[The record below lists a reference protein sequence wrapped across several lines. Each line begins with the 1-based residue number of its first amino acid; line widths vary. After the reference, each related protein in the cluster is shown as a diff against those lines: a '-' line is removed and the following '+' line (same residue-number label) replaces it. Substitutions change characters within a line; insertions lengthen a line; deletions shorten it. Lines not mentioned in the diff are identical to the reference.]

1 MPYPHQEIES
11 KWIEKW
17 NSGYVNYRAGES
29 AETEKRYILAE
40 FPFPS
45 GSGLHV
51 GHLRSYVALDIMAR
65 RARMQ
70 GYDVLYPMGWDAFGL
85 PTENYALKHGI
96 SPQQATK
103 ENIDNFK
110 QQLAPMGLSFDWSR
124 EINTTDPDYYKWTQW
139 LFLQFYH
146 QNLAYKEEV
155 PVYWCPNSQIT
166 LAAEEVSDGKSI
178 QTGEP
183 VEKMPMKQW
192 MLAITEYADRLLEG
206 LDEVDY
212 LEEIKTQQRNW
223 IGRSE
228 GARIYFSTQDETE
241 TIEAFTTRPD
251 TIYGATYMVLAP
263 EHPAVSQLLADSTNP
278 DEVKDYIDNAQRQT
292 DRERQTKTEKT
303 GVQMKDVFLVHPLTQ
318 AYLPVFVADYVLMD
332 YGTGAIMAVPAHDE
346 RDYEFA
352 RRFELS
358 ITPVIKPH
366 RGDVPELPYTEYGEL
381 IQSGE
386 WTGMSSTEA
395 ISSLTTYLEEHNLG
409 KKDINYKMRDWVFSR
424 QRYWGEPIPIVYCEE
439 CGEMPVPEDQLPV
452 ELPEVDAYE
461 PTETGDSPL
470 ANIDWWVNTE
480 CPHCGASAR
489 RETDTMP
496 NWAGSSWYYLR
507 YIDPHNEERFAN
519 YDKLAEWLPVDLY
532 NGGME
537 HVTLHLLYSRFWH
550 QFLYDLGHVPTRE
563 PYQKRVSHGII
574 LAEGGVKMSKSKG
587 NTIDPMEMVEAFGA
601 DTFRTYEMF
610 MGPYDE
616 MIAWDMNGIKGV
628 YRFLTKVWHWH
639 KRHTEH
645 YGQEINDPARLTYS
659 VNYLV
664 KKVTEDID
672 AMKFNT
678 AVSALMEFTNEWQ
691 DSQLSTE
698 DFQTFIRLLAPFAP
712 HLTEELW
719 AGTGAESSVHHADW
733 PTYEAEQLQSNVV
746 SYQIHINGKMR
757 GMIEVDAGTSEEDVK
772 EQAKAHENVARH
784 LENQTIQ
791 KIIVVPQK
799 VVSIVLE

>member
-1 MPYPHQEIES
+1 MPYPHQETEH
-11 KWIEKW
+11 KWQEQW
-17 NSGYVNYRAGES
+17 ANGFVDYRAGQS
-29 AETEKRYILAE
+29 AEKEKRYILAE

-45 GSGLHV
+45 GAGLHV
-51 GHLRSYVALDIMAR
+51 GHLRSYVALDIIAR
-65 RARMQ
+65 KSRME

-103 ENIDNFK
+103 ENIANFK
-110 QQLAPMGLSFDWSR
+110 RQLAPMGLSFDWSR
-124 EINTTDPDYYKWTQW
+124 EINTTDPGYYRWTQW

-146 QNLAYKEEV
+146 QGLAYKAEV

-183 VEKMPMKQW
+183 VEKMPMTQW

-228 GARIYFSTQDETE
+228 GARIYFKTEHGQTVET
-241 TIEAFTTRPD
+241 FTTRPD
-251 TIYGATYMVLAP
+251 TIYGVTYMVLAP
-263 EHPAVSQLLADSTNP
+263 EHPAVSELLEHASNP
-278 DEVKDYIDNAQRQT
+278 DEIRSYVEEAERQT
-292 DRERQTKTEKT
+292 DRERQAKTEKT
-303 GVQMKDVFLVHPLTQ
+303 GVHIGGVHMIHPLTG
-318 AYLPVFVADYVLMD
+318 AYLPVYIADYVLMD
-332 YGTGAIMAVPAHDE
+332 VGTGAIMAVPAHDE

-352 RRFELS
+352 RRFELPME
-358 ITPVIKPH
+358 TVVKPDQ
-366 RGDVPELPYTEYGEL
+366 GDVPELPYPETGEL
-381 IQSGE
+381 INSGD
-386 WTGMSSTEA
+386 WTGLTSAEA
-395 ISSLTTYLEEHNLG
+395 TQRIIEYLEQEYLG
-409 KKDINYKMRDWVFSR
+409 QRDVNYKMRDWVFSR
-424 QRYWGEPIPIVYCEE
+424 QRYWGEPIPIVYCEQ
-439 CGEMPVPEDQLPV
+439 CGEVPVPEDQLPV
-452 ELPEVDAYE
+452 ELPEVEAYE
-461 PTETGDSPL
+461 PTETGESPL
-470 ANIDWWVNTE
+470 ANIDRWVNTE
-480 CPHCGASAR
+480 CPECGGSAK

-507 YIDPHNEERFAN
+507 YIDPQNDQAFAD

-550 QFLYDLGHVPTRE
+550 QFLYDLGYVPTRE

-587 NTIDPMEMVEAFGA
+587 NTIDPMEMVENFGA

-628 YRFLTKVWHWH
+628 YRFLTKIWHWYT
-639 KRHTEH
+639 RQTEG
-645 YGQEINDPARLTYS
+645 YGETVSDDSHLQYS
-659 VNYLV
+659 LHSLI
-664 KKVTEDID
+664 KKVTDDIE

-691 DSQLSTE
+691 NYQLSAE
-698 DFQTFIRLLAPFAP
+698 DFGAFARLLAPFAP
-712 HLTEELW
+712 HLAEELW
-719 AGTGAESSVHHADW
+719 TGTGAQNSVHHAEW
-733 PTYEAEQLQSNVV
+733 PSYDPDQITSDIVT
-746 SYQIHINGKMR
+746 YQIHVNGKVR
-757 GMIEVDAGTSEEDVK
+757 GMLEVAPHTDEETIK
-772 EQAKAHENVARH
+772 QNAREQDNVARH
-784 LENQTIQ
+784 LEGQTI
-791 KIIVVPQK
+791 KKMIVIPQK
-799 VVSIVLE
+799 VVSIVTE